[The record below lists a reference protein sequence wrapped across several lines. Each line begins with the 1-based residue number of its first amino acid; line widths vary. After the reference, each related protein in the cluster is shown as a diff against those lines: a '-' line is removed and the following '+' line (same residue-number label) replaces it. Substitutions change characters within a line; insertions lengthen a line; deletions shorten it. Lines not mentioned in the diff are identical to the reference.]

1 MEINTAKQ
9 DVQMPAQEI
18 LIDATYE
25 TDEEEFGGGGGND
38 DQHTG
43 HRDDDGVM
51 GATQV
56 GREEKDDRIQSVQ
69 YETDEEEF
77 TRQPRPEMK
86 TSEERSHV
94 MYSLT
99 SEACKTTT
107 TNKHYSKKMPTVRK
121 KTQDYNI
128 VYFSLWWSRMVREGK
143 KEEEEGLSNERM
155 RRMSSLMLARR
166 SENDCD
172 DVPLSESGREE
183 MAENGCASMISTDV
197 QIVPVEMT
205 TYDTAVIILQ

>member
-1 MEINTAKQ
+1 
-9 DVQMPAQEI
+9 
-18 LIDATYE
+18 
-25 TDEEEFGGGGGND
+25 
-38 DQHTG
+38 
-43 HRDDDGVM
+43 
-51 GATQV
+51 
-56 GREEKDDRIQSVQ
+56 
-69 YETDEEEF
+69 
-77 TRQPRPEMK
+77 MK

-107 TNKHYSKKMPTVRK
+107 TNKLYSKKMPTVRK
-121 KTQDYNI
+121 KTQDYKLA
-128 VYFSLWWSRMVREGK
+128 YFSLWWSRMVREGK

-172 DVPLSESGREE
+172 DVPLSESGGEE

-197 QIVPVEMT
+197 QIVPVGDDNIR
-205 TYDTAVIILQ
+205 YSHYYTAVRELDNSIIRGEDIRTIFGGGGEVLTENVQVINGGTQDQNQQTQ